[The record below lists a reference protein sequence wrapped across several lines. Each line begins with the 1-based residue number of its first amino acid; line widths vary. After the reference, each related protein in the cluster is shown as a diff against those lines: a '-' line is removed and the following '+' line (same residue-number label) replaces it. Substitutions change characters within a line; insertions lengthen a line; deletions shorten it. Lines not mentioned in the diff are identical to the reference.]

1 MPGIY
6 NINNGYANNN
16 KKLSSKL
23 TFEVGEKF
31 TGRVVDKGD
40 GKDITI
46 RLSDGWQFIAETD
59 DKVDIEQLKLL
70 KFEVEGFENGK
81 LKLKIL
87 KGNAQ
92 EVTTEDENF
101 QEIIEKEGLSKE
113 DINVLKNMVKHN
125 IPLTRENINQM
136 KGLIQL
142 SQLMKSDP
150 EEINNFIKNYLE
162 SNNIDING
170 KEGQNAKELLTK
182 FFNEFKNMTADEIL
196 TFIEN
201 NIELSEENIQSFN
214 KLFKEDFSIEKLLI
228 KLNENLKQNEVSTKD
243 VTSGNNLINKE
254 NNAQSTAM
262 SSSSDNASTMAAKI
276 YNENDPASKKLDVLD
291 ILKTLAGQENKEDAE
306 VLPKEID
313 PNNKEILNSFK
324 ELLEKLESNKD
335 IIKTIKNIID
345 EDKIIK
351 EMSNNGVEKNSND
364 SAKTKVEQFLSTQE
378 GKKVTLTNDEFK
390 QLTELVNKKFSENE
404 VVKTDSAPK
413 DIQANK
419 ELKDFS
425 ELKNFDIDKADR
437 SLLND
442 KNDIKIQIKERINNV
457 TDIVKNLLSNTEL
470 KESVYDKITNL
481 IRENINDIKVFN
493 TISNEYYYV
502 NFPIQR
508 NSEEYPCQL
517 IIKDNRKDGKKI
529 DSTNAKMVVSVKTIN
544 LGEIDGY
551 ITMIPN
557 KINIKLKCEGEFTN
571 ILNKNKNKLIEGLAA
586 TGNYVTVTVSSKE
599 NPANIV
605 TCREFFN
612 DINLSNIDIRV

>member
-16 KKLSSKL
+16 KKISSKL

-87 KGNAQ
+87 KGNSQ

-101 QEIIEKEGLSKE
+101 QDIIEKEGLSKE
-113 DINVLKNMVKHN
+113 DIDILKNMVKHN

-142 SQLMKSDP
+142 SQSMNFDQ
-150 EEINNFIKNYLE
+150 EEINNFIKSYLE
-162 SNNIDING
+162 SNNIDINS
-170 KEGQNAKELLTK
+170 KEGQNANELLTK
-182 FFNEFKNMTADEIL
+182 FFNEFKNMTADDIL

-214 KLFKEDFSIEKLLI
+214 KLFKGDFSIEKLLI
-228 KLNENLKQNEVSTKD
+228 KLNENLEQNELSPKD
-243 VTSGNNLINKE
+243 VITGNNLTNNIE
-254 NNAQSTAM
+254 NNTQATLM
-262 SSSSDNASTMAAKI
+262 SSSSDNVSTMASKI
-276 YNENDPASKKLDVLD
+276 YNENDPSNKKVDVLN
-291 ILKTLAGQENKEDAE
+291 ILRTLAGQENKENE
-306 VLPKEID
+306 EILPKEV
-313 PNNKEILNSFK
+313 NFNKQENIKLSK
-324 ELLEKLESNKD
+324 ELLENLESDKD
-335 IIKTIKNIID
+335 IVKTIKNIID
-345 EDKIIK
+345 EDKYINS
-351 EMSNNGVEKNSND
+351 MVNNETEEIND
-364 SAKTKVEQFLSTQE
+364 GSAKTKVEQFLSSQE
-378 GKKVTLTNDEFK
+378 GRKVTLTNDEFK
-390 QLTELVNKKFSENE
+390 QLTEFINRKFNE
-404 VVKTDSAPK
+404 DEAVKTESMPK
-413 DIQANK
+413 DIQAGK
-419 ELKDFS
+419 ELN
-425 ELKNFDIDKADR
+425 ETKNFEIDKFDR
-437 SLLND
+437 TLLND

-457 TDIVKNLLSNTEL
+457 ADIVKNILSHTEL
-470 KESVYDKITNL
+470 NESVYDKVTNL
-481 IRENINDIKVFN
+481 IKENINDIKVFN
-493 TISNEYYYV
+493 TISNEYYCV
-502 NFPIQR
+502 NFPIQS

-557 KINIKLKCEGEFTN
+557 KINIKLKCEDEFTH
-571 ILNKNKNKLIEGLAA
+571 ILNKNKNKLIEGLSLS
-586 TGNYVTVTVSSKE
+586 GNYVTVTVSSRE
-599 NPANIV
+599 SPANII

-612 DINLSNIDIRV
+612 DMSISNIDVRV

>member
-313 PNNKEILNSFK
+313 PNNKEILNSSK

-364 SAKTKVEQFLSTQE
+364 SAKTKVEQFLSIQE

>member
-16 KKLSSKL
+16 KKISSKL

-113 DINVLKNMVKHN
+113 DISILKNMVKHN

-142 SQLMKSDP
+142 SQLMNSDP

-162 SNNIDING
+162 SNNIDINSR
-170 KEGQNAKELLTK
+170 EGQNAKELLTK
-182 FFNEFKNMTADEIL
+182 FFNEFKNMTADDIL
-196 TFIEN
+196 AFIEN
-201 NIELSEENIQSFN
+201 NLELSEENIKSFN
-214 KLFKEDFSIEKLLI
+214 RLFKEDFTIEKLLI
-228 KLNENLKQNEVSTKD
+228 KLNENLKQNELSPKD
-243 VTSGNNLINKE
+243 VSAGSNLPNNIE
-254 NNAQSTAM
+254 NSTQATLT
-262 SSSSDNASTMAAKI
+262 SSSSDNVSTLATKI
-276 YNENDPASKKLDVLD
+276 YNENDPSSKKVDVLD
-291 ILKTLAGQENKEDAE
+291 ILRTLAGQENKENE
-306 VLPKEID
+306 TVLPKEID
-313 PNNKEILNSFK
+313 FNKKENVNLSK
-324 ELLEKLESNKD
+324 ELLENLESNKD
-335 IIKTIKNIID
+335 IVRTIKNIID
-345 EDKIIK
+345 EDKFIK
-351 EMSNNGVEKNSND
+351 EMANNEAEKNND
-364 SAKTKVEQFLSTQE
+364 GSAKAKVEQLLSNQE
-378 GKKVTLTNDEFK
+378 GRKVTLTNDEFK
-390 QLTELVNKKFSENE
+390 QLTEFINRKFNENE
-404 VVKTDSAPK
+404 VVKTDSMPK
-413 DIQANK
+413 DIQTGK
-419 ELKDFS
+419 EIN
-425 ELKNFDIDKADR
+425 EIKNFEIDKLDKL
-437 SLLND
+437 LLND

-457 TDIVKNLLSNTEL
+457 ADIVKNLLSHTEL
-470 KESVYDKITNL
+470 NENVYDKITNL

-493 TISNEYYYV
+493 TINNEYYYI
-502 NFPIQR
+502 NFPIQS
-508 NSEEYPCQL
+508 NFQEYPCQL

-557 KINIKLKCEGEFTN
+557 KINIKLKCEDEFTR
-571 ILNKNKNKLIEGLAA
+571 ILNKNKDKLIEGLSAS
-586 TGNYVTVTVSSKE
+586 GNYVTVTVSSKE

-612 DINLSNIDIRV
+612 DMSISNIDIRV

>member
-6 NINNGYANNN
+6 NVNNGYANNN
-16 KKLSSKL
+16 KKISSKL

-92 EVTTEDENF
+92 EVITEDENF

-113 DINVLKNMVKHN
+113 DINILKNMVKHN

-162 SNNIDING
+162 SNNIDINS

-228 KLNENLKQNEVSTKD
+228 KLNENLKQNEVYTKD
-243 VTSGNNLINKE
+243 ITSGNNLINKE

-262 SSSSDNASTMAAKI
+262 PNSSDNASTMAAKI
-276 YNENDPASKKLDVLD
+276 YNENDPASKKFDVLD
-291 ILKTLAGQENKEDAE
+291 ILRTLAGQENKEDAE

-313 PNNKEILNSFK
+313 SNNKEILNSSK

-351 EMSNNGVEKNSND
+351 EMSNNGAEKNSND
-364 SAKTKVEQFLSTQE
+364 SAKSKVEQFLSTQE

-413 DIQANK
+413 NIQANK

-425 ELKNFDIDKADR
+425 ELKNFDIDKIDR

-457 TDIVKNLLSNTEL
+457 ADIVKNLLSNTEL
-470 KESVYDKITNL
+470 KENVYDKITSL

-557 KINIKLKCEGEFTN
+557 KINIKLKCEDEFTN

>member
-16 KKLSSKL
+16 KKISSKL

-113 DINVLKNMVKHN
+113 DISILKNMVKHN

-142 SQLMKSDP
+142 SQLMNSDP

-162 SNNIDING
+162 SNNIDINSR
-170 KEGQNAKELLTK
+170 EGQNAKELLTK
-182 FFNEFKNMTADEIL
+182 FFNEFKNMTADDIL
-196 TFIEN
+196 AFIEN
-201 NIELSEENIQSFN
+201 NLELSEENIKSFN
-214 KLFKEDFSIEKLLI
+214 RLFKEDFTIEKLLI
-228 KLNENLKQNEVSTKD
+228 KLNENLKQNELSPKD
-243 VTSGNNLINKE
+243 VSAGSNLPNNIENSTQATS
-254 NNAQSTAM
+254 T
-262 SSSSDNASTMAAKI
+262 SSSSDNVSTLATKI
-276 YNENDPASKKLDVLD
+276 YNENDPSSKKVDVLD
-291 ILKTLAGQENKEDAE
+291 ILRTLAGQENKENE
-306 VLPKEID
+306 TVLPKEID
-313 PNNKEILNSFK
+313 FNKKENVNLSK
-324 ELLEKLESNKD
+324 ELLENLESNKD
-335 IIKTIKNIID
+335 IVRTIKNIID
-345 EDKIIK
+345 EDKFIK
-351 EMSNNGVEKNSND
+351 EMANNEAEKNND
-364 SAKTKVEQFLSTQE
+364 GSAKAKVEQLLSNQE
-378 GKKVTLTNDEFK
+378 GRKVTLTNDEFK
-390 QLTELVNKKFSENE
+390 QLTEFINRKFNENE
-404 VVKTDSAPK
+404 VVKTDSMPK
-413 DIQANK
+413 DIQTGK
-419 ELKDFS
+419 EIN
-425 ELKNFDIDKADR
+425 EIKNFEIDKLDKL
-437 SLLND
+437 LLND

-457 TDIVKNLLSNTEL
+457 ADIVKNLLSHTEL
-470 KESVYDKITNL
+470 NENVYDKITNL

-493 TISNEYYYV
+493 TINNEYYYI
-502 NFPIQR
+502 NFPIQS
-508 NSEEYPCQL
+508 NFQEYPCQL

-557 KINIKLKCEGEFTN
+557 KINIKLKCEDEFTR
-571 ILNKNKNKLIEGLAA
+571 ILNKNKDKLIEGLSAS
-586 TGNYVTVTVSSKE
+586 GNYVTVTVSSKE

-612 DINLSNIDIRV
+612 DMSISNIDIRV

>member
-16 KKLSSKL
+16 KKISSKL

-31 TGRVVDKGD
+31 TGRVVDKGE

-113 DINVLKNMVKHN
+113 DISILKNMVKHN

-142 SQLMKSDP
+142 SQLMNSDP

-162 SNNIDING
+162 SNNIDINSR
-170 KEGQNAKELLTK
+170 EGQNAKELLTK
-182 FFNEFKNMTADEIL
+182 FFNEFKNMTADDIL
-196 TFIEN
+196 AFIEN
-201 NIELSEENIQSFN
+201 NLELSEENIKSFN
-214 KLFKEDFSIEKLLI
+214 RLFKEDFTIEKLLI
-228 KLNENLKQNEVSTKD
+228 KLNENLKQNELSPKD
-243 VTSGNNLINKE
+243 VSAGSNLPNNIENSTQATS
-254 NNAQSTAM
+254 T
-262 SSSSDNASTMAAKI
+262 SSSSDNVSTLATKI
-276 YNENDPASKKLDVLD
+276 YNENDPSSKKVDVLD
-291 ILKTLAGQENKEDAE
+291 ILRTLAGQENKENE
-306 VLPKEID
+306 TVLPKEID
-313 PNNKEILNSFK
+313 FNKKENVNLSK
-324 ELLEKLESNKD
+324 ELLENLESNKD
-335 IIKTIKNIID
+335 IVRTIKNIID
-345 EDKIIK
+345 EDKFIK
-351 EMSNNGVEKNSND
+351 EMANNEAEKNND
-364 SAKTKVEQFLSTQE
+364 GSAKAKVEQLLSNQE
-378 GKKVTLTNDEFK
+378 GRKVTLTNDEFK
-390 QLTELVNKKFSENE
+390 QLTEFINRKFNENE
-404 VVKTDSAPK
+404 VVKTDSMPK
-413 DIQANK
+413 DIQTGK
-419 ELKDFS
+419 EIN
-425 ELKNFDIDKADR
+425 EIKNFEIDKLDKL
-437 SLLND
+437 LLND

-457 TDIVKNLLSNTEL
+457 ADIVKNLLSHTEL
-470 KESVYDKITNL
+470 NENVYDKITNL

-493 TISNEYYYV
+493 TINNEYYYI
-502 NFPIQR
+502 NFPIQS
-508 NSEEYPCQL
+508 NFQEYPCQL

-557 KINIKLKCEGEFTN
+557 KINIKLKCEDEFTR
-571 ILNKNKNKLIEGLAA
+571 ILNKNKDKLIEGLSAS
-586 TGNYVTVTVSSKE
+586 GNYVTVTVSSKE

-612 DINLSNIDIRV
+612 DMSISNIDIRV

>member
-6 NINNGYANNN
+6 NVNNGYANNN
-16 KKLSSKL
+16 KKISSKL

-92 EVTTEDENF
+92 EVITEDENF

-113 DINVLKNMVKHN
+113 DINILKNMVKHN

-162 SNNIDING
+162 SNNIDINS

-201 NIELSEENIQSFN
+201 NIELSEENIESFN

-228 KLNENLKQNEVSTKD
+228 KLNENLKQNEVYTKD
-243 VTSGNNLINKE
+243 ITSGNNLINKE

-262 SSSSDNASTMAAKI
+262 PNSSDNASTMAAKI
-276 YNENDPASKKLDVLD
+276 YNENDPASKKFDVLD
-291 ILKTLAGQENKEDAE
+291 ILRTLAGQENKEDAE

-313 PNNKEILNSFK
+313 SNNKEILNSSK

-351 EMSNNGVEKNSND
+351 EMSNNGAEKNSND
-364 SAKTKVEQFLSTQE
+364 SAKSKVEQFLSTQE

-413 DIQANK
+413 NIQANK

-425 ELKNFDIDKADR
+425 ELKNFDIDKIDR

-457 TDIVKNLLSNTEL
+457 ADIVKNLLSNTEL
-470 KESVYDKITNL
+470 KENVYDKITSL

-557 KINIKLKCEGEFTN
+557 KINIKLKCEDEFTN

>member
-16 KKLSSKL
+16 KKISSKL

-31 TGRVVDKGD
+31 TGRVVDKGE

-87 KGNAQ
+87 KGNSQ

-113 DINVLKNMVKHN
+113 DISILKNMVKHN

-142 SQLMKSDP
+142 SQLMNSDT

-162 SNNIDING
+162 SNNIDINSR
-170 KEGQNAKELLTK
+170 EGQNAKELLTK
-182 FFNEFKNMTADEIL
+182 FFNEFKNMTADDIL
-196 TFIEN
+196 AFIEN
-201 NIELSEENIQSFN
+201 NLELSEENIKSFN
-214 KLFKEDFSIEKLLI
+214 RLFKEDFTIEKLLI
-228 KLNENLKQNEVSTKD
+228 KLNENLKQNELSPKD
-243 VTSGNNLINKE
+243 VSAGSNLPNNIENSTQATS
-254 NNAQSTAM
+254 T
-262 SSSSDNASTMAAKI
+262 SSSSDNVSTLATKI
-276 YNENDPASKKLDVLD
+276 YNENDPSSKKVDVLD
-291 ILKTLAGQENKEDAE
+291 ILRTLAGQENKENE
-306 VLPKEID
+306 IVLPKKID
-313 PNNKEILNSFK
+313 FNKKENVNLSK
-324 ELLEKLESNKD
+324 ELLENLESNKD
-335 IIKTIKNIID
+335 IVSTIKNIID
-345 EDKIIK
+345 EDKFIK
-351 EMSNNGVEKNSND
+351 EMVNNETEKNND
-364 SAKTKVEQFLSTQE
+364 GSAKAKVEQFLSNQE
-378 GKKVTLTNDEFK
+378 GRKVTLTNDEFK
-390 QLTELVNKKFSENE
+390 QLTEFINRKFNENE
-404 VVKTDSAPK
+404 VVKTDSMPK
-413 DIQANK
+413 DIQTGK
-419 ELKDFS
+419 EIN
-425 ELKNFDIDKADR
+425 EIKNFEIDKLDKL
-437 SLLND
+437 LLND

-457 TDIVKNLLSNTEL
+457 ADIVKNLLSHTEL
-470 KESVYDKITNL
+470 NENVYDKITNL

-493 TISNEYYYV
+493 TINNEYYYI
-502 NFPIQR
+502 NFPIQS
-508 NSEEYPCQL
+508 NFQEYPCQL

-557 KINIKLKCEGEFTN
+557 KINIKLKCEDEFTR
-571 ILNKNKNKLIEGLAA
+571 ILNKNKYKLIEGLSAS
-586 TGNYVTVTVSSKE
+586 GNYVTVTVSSKE

-612 DINLSNIDIRV
+612 DMSISNIDIRV

>member
-113 DINVLKNMVKHN
+113 DINILKNMVKHN

-162 SNNIDING
+162 SNNIDINS

-182 FFNEFKNMTADEIL
+182 FFNEFKDMTADEIL

-262 SSSSDNASTMAAKI
+262 YSSSDNASTMAAKI

-313 PNNKEILNSFK
+313 PNNKEILNSSK

>member
-16 KKLSSKL
+16 KKISSKL

-113 DINVLKNMVKHN
+113 DISILKNMVKHN

-142 SQLMKSDP
+142 SQLMNSDP

-162 SNNIDING
+162 SNNIDINSR
-170 KEGQNAKELLTK
+170 EGQNAKELLTK
-182 FFNEFKNMTADEIL
+182 FFNEFKNMTADDIL
-196 TFIEN
+196 AFIEN
-201 NIELSEENIQSFN
+201 NLELSEENIKSFN
-214 KLFKEDFSIEKLLI
+214 RLFKEDFTIEKLLI
-228 KLNENLKQNEVSTKD
+228 KLNENLKQNELSPKD
-243 VTSGNNLINKE
+243 VSAGSNLPNNIENSTQATS
-254 NNAQSTAM
+254 T
-262 SSSSDNASTMAAKI
+262 SSSSDNVSTLATKI
-276 YNENDPASKKLDVLD
+276 YNENDPSSKKVDVLD
-291 ILKTLAGQENKEDAE
+291 ILRTLAGQENKENE
-306 VLPKEID
+306 TVLPKEID
-313 PNNKEILNSFK
+313 FNKKENVNLSK
-324 ELLEKLESNKD
+324 ELLENLESNKD
-335 IIKTIKNIID
+335 IVRTIKNIID
-345 EDKIIK
+345 EDKFIK
-351 EMSNNGVEKNSND
+351 EMANNEAEKNND
-364 SAKTKVEQFLSTQE
+364 GSAKAKVEQLLSNQE
-378 GKKVTLTNDEFK
+378 GRKVTLTNDEFK
-390 QLTELVNKKFSENE
+390 QLTEFINRKFNENE
-404 VVKTDSAPK
+404 VVKTDSMPK
-413 DIQANK
+413 DIQTGK
-419 ELKDFS
+419 EIN
-425 ELKNFDIDKADR
+425 EIKNFEIDKLDKL
-437 SLLND
+437 LLND

-457 TDIVKNLLSNTEL
+457 ADIVKNLLSHTEL
-470 KESVYDKITNL
+470 NENVYDKITNL

-493 TISNEYYYV
+493 TINNEYYYI
-502 NFPIQR
+502 NFPIQS
-508 NSEEYPCQL
+508 NFQEYPCQL

-557 KINIKLKCEGEFTN
+557 KINIKLKCEDEFTHV
-571 ILNKNKNKLIEGLAA
+571 LNKNKDKLIEGLSAS
-586 TGNYVTVTVSSKE
+586 GNYVTVTVSSKE

-612 DINLSNIDIRV
+612 DMSISNIDIRV

>member
-6 NINNGYANNN
+6 NVNNGYANNN
-16 KKLSSKL
+16 KKISSKL

-113 DINVLKNMVKHN
+113 DINILKNMVKHN

-162 SNNIDING
+162 SNNIDINS

-182 FFNEFKNMTADEIL
+182 FFNEFKNMTADEII

-201 NIELSEENIQSFN
+201 NIELSEENIESFN

-243 VTSGNNLINKE
+243 ITSGNNLINKE

-262 SSSSDNASTMAAKI
+262 PSSSDNASTMAAKI

-313 PNNKEILNSFK
+313 PNNKEILNSSK

-351 EMSNNGVEKNSND
+351 EMSNNGAEKNSND
-364 SAKTKVEQFLSTQE
+364 SAKSKVEQFLSTQE

-413 DIQANK
+413 NIQANK

-425 ELKNFDIDKADR
+425 ELKNFDIDKIDR

-457 TDIVKNLLSNTEL
+457 ADIVKNLLSNTEL
-470 KESVYDKITNL
+470 KESVYDKITSL

-557 KINIKLKCEGEFTN
+557 KINIKLKCEDEFTN

>member
-16 KKLSSKL
+16 KKISSKL

-113 DINVLKNMVKHN
+113 DISILKNMVKHN

-142 SQLMKSDP
+142 SQLMNSDP

-162 SNNIDING
+162 SNNIDINSR
-170 KEGQNAKELLTK
+170 EGQNAKELLTK
-182 FFNEFKNMTADEIL
+182 FFNEFKNMTADDIL
-196 TFIEN
+196 AFIEN
-201 NIELSEENIQSFN
+201 NLELSEENIKSFN
-214 KLFKEDFSIEKLLI
+214 RLFKEDFTIEKLLI
-228 KLNENLKQNEVSTKD
+228 KLNENLKQNELSPKD
-243 VTSGNNLINKE
+243 VSAGSNLPNNIENSTQATS
-254 NNAQSTAM
+254 T
-262 SSSSDNASTMAAKI
+262 SSSSDNVSTLATKI
-276 YNENDPASKKLDVLD
+276 YNENDPSSKKVDVLD
-291 ILKTLAGQENKEDAE
+291 ILRTLAGQENKENE
-306 VLPKEID
+306 TVLPKEID
-313 PNNKEILNSFK
+313 FNKKENVNLSK
-324 ELLEKLESNKD
+324 ELLENLESNKD
-335 IIKTIKNIID
+335 IVRTIKNIID
-345 EDKIIK
+345 EDKFIK
-351 EMSNNGVEKNSND
+351 EMVNNEAEKNND
-364 SAKTKVEQFLSTQE
+364 GSAKAKVEQLLSNQE
-378 GKKVTLTNDEFK
+378 GRKVTLTNDEFK
-390 QLTELVNKKFSENE
+390 QLTEFINRKFNENE
-404 VVKTDSAPK
+404 VVKTDSMPK
-413 DIQANK
+413 DIQTGK
-419 ELKDFS
+419 EIN
-425 ELKNFDIDKADR
+425 EIKNFEIDKLDKL
-437 SLLND
+437 LLND

-457 TDIVKNLLSNTEL
+457 ADIVKNLLSHTEL
-470 KESVYDKITNL
+470 NENVYDKITNL

-493 TISNEYYYV
+493 TINNEYYYI
-502 NFPIQR
+502 NFPIQS
-508 NSEEYPCQL
+508 NFQEYPCQL

-557 KINIKLKCEGEFTN
+557 KINIKLKCEDEFTR
-571 ILNKNKNKLIEGLAA
+571 ILNKNKDKLIEGLSAS
-586 TGNYVTVTVSSKE
+586 GNYVTVTVSSKE

-612 DINLSNIDIRV
+612 DMSISNIDIRV

>member
-162 SNNIDING
+162 SNNIDINS

-182 FFNEFKNMTADEIL
+182 FFNEFKDMTADEIL

-262 SSSSDNASTMAAKI
+262 YSSSDNASTMAAKI

-313 PNNKEILNSFK
+313 PNNKEILNSSK

>member
-16 KKLSSKL
+16 KKISSKL

-31 TGRVVDKGD
+31 TGRVVDKGE

-113 DINVLKNMVKHN
+113 DISILKNMVKHN

-142 SQLMKSDP
+142 SQLMNSDT

-162 SNNIDING
+162 SNNIDINSR
-170 KEGQNAKELLTK
+170 EGQNAKELLTK
-182 FFNEFKNMTADEIL
+182 FFNEFKNMTADDIL
-196 TFIEN
+196 AFIEN
-201 NIELSEENIQSFN
+201 NLELSEENIKSFN
-214 KLFKEDFSIEKLLI
+214 RLFKEDFTIEKLLI
-228 KLNENLKQNEVSTKD
+228 KLNENLKQNELSPKD
-243 VTSGNNLINKE
+243 VSAGNNLSNNIE
-254 NNAQSTAM
+254 NSTQATLT
-262 SSSSDNASTMAAKI
+262 SSSSDNVSTLATKI
-276 YNENDPASKKLDVLD
+276 YNENDPSSKKVDVLD
-291 ILKTLAGQENKEDAE
+291 ILRTLAGQENKENE
-306 VLPKEID
+306 TVLPKEID
-313 PNNKEILNSFK
+313 FNKKENVNLSK
-324 ELLEKLESNKD
+324 ELLENLESNKD
-335 IIKTIKNIID
+335 IVRTIKNIID
-345 EDKIIK
+345 EDKFIK
-351 EMSNNGVEKNSND
+351 EMVNNEAEKNND
-364 SAKTKVEQFLSTQE
+364 GSAKAKVEQLLSNQE
-378 GKKVTLTNDEFK
+378 GRKVTLTNDEFK
-390 QLTELVNKKFSENE
+390 QLTEFINRKFNENE
-404 VVKTDSAPK
+404 VVKTDSMPK
-413 DIQANK
+413 DIQTGK
-419 ELKDFS
+419 EIN
-425 ELKNFDIDKADR
+425 EIKNFEIDKLDKL
-437 SLLND
+437 LLND

-457 TDIVKNLLSNTEL
+457 ADIVKNLLSHTEL
-470 KESVYDKITNL
+470 NENVYDKITNL

-493 TISNEYYYV
+493 TINNEYYYV
-502 NFPIQR
+502 NFPIQS
-508 NSEEYPCQL
+508 NFQEYPCQL

-557 KINIKLKCEGEFTN
+557 KINIKLHVF
-571 ILNKNKNKLIEGLAA
+571 
-586 TGNYVTVTVSSKE
+586 
-599 NPANIV
+599 
-605 TCREFFN
+605 
-612 DINLSNIDIRV
+612 

>member
-16 KKLSSKL
+16 KKISSKL

-31 TGRVVDKGD
+31 TGRVVDKGE

-113 DINVLKNMVKHN
+113 DISILKNMVKHN

-142 SQLMKSDP
+142 SQLMNSDP

-162 SNNIDING
+162 SNNIDINSR
-170 KEGQNAKELLTK
+170 EGQNAKELLTK
-182 FFNEFKNMTADEIL
+182 FFNEFKNMTADDIL
-196 TFIEN
+196 AFIEN
-201 NIELSEENIQSFN
+201 NLELSEENIKSFN
-214 KLFKEDFSIEKLLI
+214 RLFKEDFTIEKLLI
-228 KLNENLKQNEVSTKD
+228 KLNENLKQNELSPKD
-243 VTSGNNLINKE
+243 VSAGSNLPNNIE
-254 NNAQSTAM
+254 NSTQATLT
-262 SSSSDNASTMAAKI
+262 SSSSDNVSTLATKI
-276 YNENDPASKKLDVLD
+276 YNENDPSSKKVDVLD
-291 ILKTLAGQENKEDAE
+291 ILRTLAGQENKENE
-306 VLPKEID
+306 TVLPKEID
-313 PNNKEILNSFK
+313 FNKKENVNLSK
-324 ELLEKLESNKD
+324 ELLENLESNKD
-335 IIKTIKNIID
+335 IVRTIKNIID
-345 EDKIIK
+345 EDKFIK
-351 EMSNNGVEKNSND
+351 EMVNNEAEKNND
-364 SAKTKVEQFLSTQE
+364 GSAKAKVEQLLSNQE
-378 GKKVTLTNDEFK
+378 GRKVTLTNDEFK
-390 QLTELVNKKFSENE
+390 QLTEFINRKFNENE
-404 VVKTDSAPK
+404 VVKTDSMPK
-413 DIQANK
+413 DIQTGK
-419 ELKDFS
+419 EIN
-425 ELKNFDIDKADR
+425 EIKNFEIDKLDKL
-437 SLLND
+437 LLND

-457 TDIVKNLLSNTEL
+457 ADIVKNLLSHTEL
-470 KESVYDKITNL
+470 NENVYDKITNL

-493 TISNEYYYV
+493 TINNEYYYI
-502 NFPIQR
+502 NFPIQS
-508 NSEEYPCQL
+508 NFQEYPCQL

-557 KINIKLKCEGEFTN
+557 KINIKLKCEDEFTR
-571 ILNKNKNKLIEGLAA
+571 ILNKNKDKLIEGLSAS
-586 TGNYVTVTVSSKE
+586 GNYVTVTVSSKE

-612 DINLSNIDIRV
+612 DMSISNIDIRV

>member
-113 DINVLKNMVKHN
+113 DINILKNMVKHN

-162 SNNIDING
+162 SNNIDINS

-313 PNNKEILNSFK
+313 PNNKEILNSSK

>member
-6 NINNGYANNN
+6 NVNNGYANNN
-16 KKLSSKL
+16 KKISSKL

-40 GKDITI
+40 GKDIII

-92 EVTTEDENF
+92 EVITEDENF

-113 DINVLKNMVKHN
+113 DINILKNMVKHN

-162 SNNIDING
+162 SNNIDINS

-201 NIELSEENIQSFN
+201 NIELSEENIESFN

-228 KLNENLKQNEVSTKD
+228 KLNENLKQNEVYTKD
-243 VTSGNNLINKE
+243 ITSGNNLINKE

-262 SSSSDNASTMAAKI
+262 PNSSDNASTMAAKI
-276 YNENDPASKKLDVLD
+276 YNENDPASKKFDVLD
-291 ILKTLAGQENKEDAE
+291 ILRTLAGQENKEDAE

-313 PNNKEILNSFK
+313 SNNKEILNSSK

-351 EMSNNGVEKNSND
+351 EMSNNGAEKNSND
-364 SAKTKVEQFLSTQE
+364 SAKSKVEQFLSTQE

-413 DIQANK
+413 NIQANK

-425 ELKNFDIDKADR
+425 ELKNFDIDKIDR

-457 TDIVKNLLSNTEL
+457 ADIVKNLLSNTEL
-470 KESVYDKITNL
+470 KENVYDKITSL

-557 KINIKLKCEGEFTN
+557 KINIKLKCEDEFTN

>member
-162 SNNIDING
+162 SNNIDINS

-262 SSSSDNASTMAAKI
+262 YSSSDNASTMAAKI

-313 PNNKEILNSFK
+313 PNNKEILNSSK

>member
-6 NINNGYANNN
+6 NVNNGYANNN

-92 EVTTEDENF
+92 DVTTEDENF

-113 DINVLKNMVKHN
+113 DVNILKNMVKHN

-142 SQLMKSDP
+142 SQSMNFDP

-162 SNNIDING
+162 SNNIDINS
-170 KEGQNAKELLTK
+170 KEGQNAKELLMK
-182 FFNEFKNMTADEIL
+182 FFNEFKNMTADDIL
-196 TFIEN
+196 AFIEN
-201 NIELSEENIQSFN
+201 NLELSEENIQSFN
-214 KLFKEDFSIEKLLI
+214 KLFKGDFSIEKLLV
-228 KLNENLKQNEVSTKD
+228 KLNENLKQNELSPKEVSI
-243 VTSGNNLINKE
+243 GNNLTNNIE
-254 NNAQSTAM
+254 NNTQATVM
-262 SSSSDNASTMAAKI
+262 SSSSDNVSTLASKI
-276 YNENDPASKKLDVLD
+276 YNENDPASKKVDVLD
-291 ILKTLAGQENKEDAE
+291 ILRTLAGQENDEIM
-306 VLPKEID
+306 PKEI
-313 PNNKEILNSFK
+313 NSNKDETLNLSK
-324 ELLEKLESNKD
+324 ELLQKVEQNND
-335 IIKTIKNIID
+335 VIKTIKNIID
-345 EDKIIK
+345 EDKLIK
-351 EMSNNGVEKNSND
+351 EMLNNGMEKDNID
-364 SAKTKVEQFLSTQE
+364 SAKTKVEQFLSSQE

-390 QLTELVNKKFSENE
+390 QLTELINKKFNENE
-404 VVKTDSAPK
+404 VVKS
-413 DIQANK
+413 DITSKNIQTNK
-419 ELKDFS
+419 ES
-425 ELKNFDIDKADR
+425 NELKNFDIDKVDR
-437 SLLND
+437 TLLND
-442 KNDIKIQIKERINNV
+442 KSDIKIQIKERINNV
-457 TDIVKNLLSNTEL
+457 ADIVKNLLSHTEL
-470 KESVYDKITNL
+470 NESAYNKITNL

-493 TISNEYYYV
+493 TISNEYYYM
-502 NFPIQR
+502 NFPIQS
-508 NSEEYPCQL
+508 NYQEYPCQL

-557 KINIKLKCEGEFTN
+557 KINIKLKCEDEFTH
-571 ILNKNKNKLIEGLAA
+571 ILNKNKDKLIEGLSAS
-586 TGNYVTVTVSSKE
+586 GNYVTVTVSSRE

-612 DINLSNIDIRV
+612 DMNISNIDVRV

>member
-16 KKLSSKL
+16 KKISSKL

-31 TGRVVDKGD
+31 TGRVVDKGE

-87 KGNAQ
+87 NGNSQ

-113 DINVLKNMVKHN
+113 DISILKNMVKHN

-142 SQLMKSDP
+142 SQLMNSDT

-162 SNNIDING
+162 SNNIDINSR
-170 KEGQNAKELLTK
+170 EGQNAKELLTK
-182 FFNEFKNMTADEIL
+182 FFNEFKNMTADDIL
-196 TFIEN
+196 AFIEN
-201 NIELSEENIQSFN
+201 NLELSEENIKSFN
-214 KLFKEDFSIEKLLI
+214 RLFKEDFTIEKLLI
-228 KLNENLKQNEVSTKD
+228 KLNENLKQNELSPKDVST
-243 VTSGNNLINKE
+243 GNNLSNNIE
-254 NNAQSTAM
+254 NSTQATLT
-262 SSSSDNASTMAAKI
+262 SSSSDNVSTLATKI
-276 YNENDPASKKLDVLD
+276 YNENDPSSKKVDVLD
-291 ILKTLAGQENKEDAE
+291 ILRTLAGQENKENE
-306 VLPKEID
+306 TVLPKEID
-313 PNNKEILNSFK
+313 FNKKENVNLSK
-324 ELLEKLESNKD
+324 ELLENLESNKD
-335 IIKTIKNIID
+335 IVRTIKNIID
-345 EDKIIK
+345 EDKFIK
-351 EMSNNGVEKNSND
+351 EMVNNEAEKNND
-364 SAKTKVEQFLSTQE
+364 GSAKAKVEQFLSNQE
-378 GKKVTLTNDEFK
+378 GRKVTLTNDEFK
-390 QLTELVNKKFSENE
+390 QLTEFINRKFNENE
-404 VVKTDSAPK
+404 VVKTDSMPK
-413 DIQANK
+413 DIQTGK
-419 ELKDFS
+419 EIN
-425 ELKNFDIDKADR
+425 EIKNFEINKLDKL
-437 SLLND
+437 LLND
-442 KNDIKIQIKERINNV
+442 KNDIKVQIKERINNV
-457 TDIVKNLLSNTEL
+457 ADIVKNLLSHTEL
-470 KESVYDKITNL
+470 NENMYDKITNL

-493 TISNEYYYV
+493 TINNEYYYI
-502 NFPIQR
+502 NFPIQS
-508 NSEEYPCQL
+508 NFQEYPCQL

-557 KINIKLKCEGEFTN
+557 KINIKLKCEDEFTHV
-571 ILNKNKNKLIEGLAA
+571 LNKNKDKLIEGLSAS
-586 TGNYVTVTVSSKE
+586 GNYVTVTVSSKE

-612 DINLSNIDIRV
+612 DMSISNIDIRV

>member
-16 KKLSSKL
+16 KKISSKL

-113 DINVLKNMVKHN
+113 DISILKNMVKHN

-142 SQLMKSDP
+142 SQLMNSDP

-162 SNNIDING
+162 SNNIDINSR
-170 KEGQNAKELLTK
+170 EGQNAKELLTK
-182 FFNEFKNMTADEIL
+182 FFNEFKNMTADDIL
-196 TFIEN
+196 AFIEN
-201 NIELSEENIQSFN
+201 NLELSEENIKSFN
-214 KLFKEDFSIEKLLI
+214 RLFKEDFTIEKLLI
-228 KLNENLKQNEVSTKD
+228 KLNENLKQNELSPKD
-243 VTSGNNLINKE
+243 VSAGSNLPNNIE
-254 NNAQSTAM
+254 NSTQATLT
-262 SSSSDNASTMAAKI
+262 SSSSDNVSTLATKI
-276 YNENDPASKKLDVLD
+276 YNENDPSSKKVDVLD
-291 ILKTLAGQENKEDAE
+291 ILRTLAGQENKENE
-306 VLPKEID
+306 TVLPKEID
-313 PNNKEILNSFK
+313 FNKKENVNLSK
-324 ELLEKLESNKD
+324 ELLENLESNKD
-335 IIKTIKNIID
+335 IVRTIKNIID
-345 EDKIIK
+345 EDKFIK
-351 EMSNNGVEKNSND
+351 EMVNNEAEKNND
-364 SAKTKVEQFLSTQE
+364 GSAKAKVEQLLSNQE
-378 GKKVTLTNDEFK
+378 GRKVTLTNDEFK
-390 QLTELVNKKFSENE
+390 QLTEFINRKFNENE
-404 VVKTDSAPK
+404 VVKTDSMPK
-413 DIQANK
+413 DIQTGK
-419 ELKDFS
+419 EIN
-425 ELKNFDIDKADR
+425 EIKNFEIDKLDKL
-437 SLLND
+437 LLND

-457 TDIVKNLLSNTEL
+457 ADIVKNLLSHTEL
-470 KESVYDKITNL
+470 NENVYDKITNL

-493 TISNEYYYV
+493 TINNEYYYI
-502 NFPIQR
+502 NFPIQS
-508 NSEEYPCQL
+508 NFQEYPCQL

-557 KINIKLKCEGEFTN
+557 KINIKLKCEDEFTR
-571 ILNKNKNKLIEGLAA
+571 ILNKNKDKLIEGLSAS
-586 TGNYVTVTVSSKE
+586 GNYVTVTVSSKE

-612 DINLSNIDIRV
+612 DMSISNIDIRV